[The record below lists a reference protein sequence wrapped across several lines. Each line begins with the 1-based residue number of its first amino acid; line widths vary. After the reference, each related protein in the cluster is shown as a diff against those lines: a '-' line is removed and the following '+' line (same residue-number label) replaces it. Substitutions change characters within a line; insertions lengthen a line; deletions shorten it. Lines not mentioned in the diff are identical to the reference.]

1 MLHFLFGR
9 PGSGKTH
16 KILEEIRTHLDDG
29 TGRRVWL
36 VVPEQAAY
44 SAERD
49 ILSALPPEAAQV
61 FSIISFSRL
70 CDLVADRFGGRAQHT
85 VTRAMRSLIMWE
97 NLRELRGLLGT
108 YGSSGGTDASLCRR
122 MLGVANEMTFSGITP
137 SQLEGAADRL
147 PADSP
152 LRAKL
157 RDISLITA
165 AYGGLMQEIY
175 GEDPADR
182 LLRCAEK
189 LERHSFFSG
198 DIIYIDG
205 FSSFTAPEYA
215 VIHPM
220 LMQAAEVTVSFGCAG
235 RNERAAQTE
244 SLRGSIRRLTRL
256 AETVGVP
263 YSDTELPDG
272 RRGVPAEL
280 SRIEEALWDFS
291 LSVEERDRQ
300 APAPE
305 ERGAVRLVAAAGPYD
320 EAEAVALHILELR
333 AAGVPYGEMAV
344 VVRDTDAWQGILDD
358 ALERYDIPFFLSTRT
373 DLNEKPAA
381 RLLLLAL
388 RCIARRW
395 QREDLVALAKT
406 GLCSLDLREI
416 DYFSEYT
423 ETWGLTGRRMAE
435 NVWSMNPDGYTQ
447 DMSARGRAILEAAN
461 HVRAVLMT
469 PLLELET
476 ELATAEDAAAGCRA
490 LFSYLSRLGV
500 KEQLRL
506 RGEQFLRE
514 GDPRAAGEEVR
525 LWSFLCETLATVA
538 AVLATAEPPSAAEYG
553 EALALVFA
561 ETDIGSVPARHDCV
575 TVGAADTLR
584 VDNIRAMLI
593 PGLCE
598 GEFPRAAG
606 ESSLISEDEK
616 ATLST
621 LGIEFDAREENRLSD
636 ELLYI
641 WRAMAEP
648 TQHLILSHSRTSA
661 DGQARSPSVA
671 LSRVRYL
678 LPYLTETPFSLS
690 MLEEESVRHRA
701 PLDDRISPETARR
714 VLGDTIHLSQTQ
726 LQTYSRC
733 PYSYYGS
740 HILRLRERVTA
751 TFDNLGAGVF
761 LHHVMEEYLR
771 RSLDEDNRIRP
782 MDTHE
787 VHEVADAIITAYMA
801 DLCGDI
807 SDRGRLL
814 HLFDR
819 LREVAVALMESIQA
833 ELSVS
838 AFRVAGLEWDTNGRR
853 PGDPRPMV
861 LDLPLDPSPN
871 GLLPTEGKISAGG
884 LPTETETGREAIKL
898 ILGGRVDRV
907 DLYRGEDGETVYVRV
922 VDYKS
927 SRHEFST
934 KSVVEDMNIQLLL
947 YLFTLTSPENRA
959 LFTDAA
965 GRLPERVRPA
975 SAVYMS
981 PDESGKDGVIL
992 PCRTGVVLGEE
1003 EILAA
1008 ANGDGESDAVYLPS
1022 VKRNRSGALEGKGLL
1037 SSAQMEDLETLLKDT
1052 IRKAAGE
1059 MYAGCASR
1067 TPDARA
1073 CRYCRV
1079 REACGARAAD

>member
-9 PGSGKTH
+9 PGSGKTYR
-16 KILEEIRTHLDDG
+16 ILEEIRAHLSDG

-36 VVPEQAAY
+36 IVPEQAAY

-49 ILSALPPEAAQV
+49 ILSALPPESAQA

-70 CDLVADRFGGRAQHT
+70 CDLVADQFGGRAQHT
-85 VTRAMRSLIMWE
+85 VTRAMRTLIMWE
-97 NLRELRGLLGT
+97 NLRELRGLLET
-108 YGSSGGTDASLCRR
+108 YGTKNGGDTSLCRR
-122 MLGVANEMTFSGITP
+122 MLGVANEMALSGITP
-137 SQLEGAADRL
+137 AQLEGAAERL
-147 PADSP
+147 PADAP

-157 RDISLITA
+157 RDLSLITSA
-165 AYGGLMQEIY
+165 FGGLVQEIY

-189 LERHSFFSG
+189 LERHRFFDG
-198 DIIYIDG
+198 DMIYIDG

-215 VIHPM
+215 VIRPM
-220 LMQAAEVTVSFGCAG
+220 LTQAAEVTVSFGCAG
-235 RNERAAQTE
+235 RAERAAQTE
-244 SLRGSIRRLTRL
+244 SLRGAVRRLTRL
-256 AETVGVP
+256 CEAAGCSWE
-263 YSDTELPDG
+263 DTELVGG

-280 SRIEEALWDFS
+280 ALLEKSLWDLS
-291 LSVEERDRQ
+291 LSAEDRDRGI
-300 APAPE
+300 PAPE
-305 ERGAVRLVAAAGPYD
+305 TRGAVRLVAADGPYD
-320 EAEAVALHILELR
+320 EAEAVALHILELH
-333 AAGVPYGEMAV
+333 AAGVGYGEMAV
-344 VVRDTDAWQGILDD
+344 VVRDTTAWQGILDD

-395 QREDLVALAKT
+395 QREDLLALAKT
-406 GLCSLDLREI
+406 GLCSLELREI
-416 DYFSEYT
+416 DYFAEYT
-423 ETWGLTGRRMAE
+423 ETWGLTGRRMTDTA
-435 NVWSMNPDGYTQ
+435 WSMNPDGYTQ
-447 DMSARGRAILEAAN
+447 DTSARGHTILAAAN
-461 HVRAVLMT
+461 RVREVLMT
-469 PLLELET
+469 PLLALET
-476 ELATAEDAAAGCRA
+476 DLATAEDAAAGCRA
-490 LFSYLSRLGV
+490 LFAYLTRLGV

-506 RGEQFLRE
+506 RGEAFLRE
-514 GDPRAAGEEVR
+514 GDARAAGEEVR

-598 GEFPRAAG
+598 GEFPRAANETG
-606 ESSLISEDEK
+606 LISEDEK
-616 ATLST
+616 ATLAT

-648 TQHLILSHSRTSA
+648 TEYLILSHSLTSA
-661 DGQARSPSVA
+661 DGRARSPSVA
-671 LSRVRYL
+671 LARVRYL
-678 LPYLTETPFSLS
+678 LPYLLETPFSLS
-690 MLEEESVRHRA
+690 MLEEQSVRHRV
-701 PLDDRISPETARR
+701 PLYDRVSPETARR

-726 LQTYSRC
+726 LQTYARC
-733 PYSYYGS
+733 PYSYYGAY
-740 HILRLRERVTA
+740 ILRLRERVTA

-771 RSLDEDNRIRP
+771 RSLDADNHIRP
-782 MDTHE
+782 ME
-787 VHEVADAIITAYMA
+787 EAELCEVADEIIGAYIQ

-819 LREVAVALMESIQA
+819 LREVAMALMKSIQA
-833 ELSVS
+833 EMAVS

-853 PGDPRPMV
+853 PGDPQPMV
-861 LDLPLDPSPN
+861 LELPLATPPDAPLPTGESTPV
-871 GLLPTEGKISAGG
+871 GALLPER
-884 LPTETETGREAIKL
+884 EVGRDAIKL

-907 DLYRGEDGETVYVRV
+907 DLYRGDDGETVYIRV

-927 SRHEFST
+927 SRHEFSI
-934 KSVVEDMNIQLLL
+934 KSVAEEMNIQLLL
-947 YLFTLTSPENRA
+947 YLFTLTSPENYA

-981 PDESGKDGVIL
+981 PDESDKDGAIL

-1003 EILAA
+1003 EIIRA
-1008 ANGDGESDAVYLPS
+1008 ANGDGEDDAIYLPS
-1022 VKRNRSGALEGKGLL
+1022 VNRSRNGALAGKGLL
-1037 SSAQMEDLETLLKDT
+1037 SSAEMADLEALLKRT
-1052 IRKAAGE
+1052 ICETARE
-1059 MYAGCASR
+1059 MYAGCAGRS
-1067 TPDARA
+1067 PDERA

-1079 REACGARAAD
+1079 REACAARVTA